1 MGDNVLPAAFQSV
14 ALAVHLQDVHVV
26 GETVEQRSGAAFR
39 AKDLGPLVAGQVGG
53 HHYGA
58 PLVALAEDL
67 EEQFR
72 SGGGQGDEA
81 GLCANLSSALS
92 LRTRYHWPVA
102 DAFHLYQVVEKKSG
116 LSWSTPGLL
125 PVLLGSP
132 QVRMAYPTVTHTDMA
147 MSAWFI
153 AGVGTGRL
161 PLLAFSGQ
169 KAVNAFG

>member
-1 MGDNVLPAAFQSV
+1 M
-14 ALAVHLQDVHVV
+14 V
-26 GETVEQRSGAAFR
+26 GETVQQRAGAAFR
-39 AKDLGPLVAGQVGG
+39 AKHLGPLVAGQVGG

-102 DAFHLYQVVEKKSG
+102 DAFHLYQVVENEVWPIMVK
-116 LSWSTPGLL
+116 L
-125 PVLLGSP
+125 PACFRSYSVH
-132 QVRMAYPTVTHTDMA
+132 RR
-147 MSAWFI
+147 SAWHI
-153 AGVGTGRL
+153 QRSHI
-161 PLLAFSGQ
+161 PIWQ
-169 KAVNAFG
+169 